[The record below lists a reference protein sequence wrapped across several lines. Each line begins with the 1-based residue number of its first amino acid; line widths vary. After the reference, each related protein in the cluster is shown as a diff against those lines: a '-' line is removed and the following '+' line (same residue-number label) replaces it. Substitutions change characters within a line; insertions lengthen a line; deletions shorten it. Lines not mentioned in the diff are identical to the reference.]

1 MLLQK
6 CGIEQVFL
14 KTMQK
19 NCLLL
24 IKRYDLIYM
33 EYKED
38 YLVYLLALQKKTKN
52 IFIHNLFELNEE
64 LLSI

>member
-1 MLLQK
+1 
-6 CGIEQVFL
+6 
-14 KTMQK
+14 
-19 NCLLL
+19 
-24 IKRYDLIYM
+24 M

>member
-38 YLVYLLALQKKTKN
+38 YLVYLLALQKKH
-52 IFIHNLFELNEE
+52 IFLHNLFELNEE